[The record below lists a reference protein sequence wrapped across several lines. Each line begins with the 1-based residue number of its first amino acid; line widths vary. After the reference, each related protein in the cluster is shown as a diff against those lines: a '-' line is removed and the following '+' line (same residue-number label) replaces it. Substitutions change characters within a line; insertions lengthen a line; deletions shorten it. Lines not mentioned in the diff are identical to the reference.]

1 MLKRCL
7 LPAALPIFEQD
18 FFTCPACRNV
28 LFLQK
33 RRKSNRRQKSGM
45 LLGVSDGRVASFL
58 PKSFDD
64 FFFFYTIESN
74 LIRNSLSRSR
84 GRSFF

>member
-1 MLKRCL
+1 MGVKKAGGGNKDAKKMP
-7 LPAALPIFEQD
+7 PASCSPHFRAKI

-58 PKSFDD
+58 PNHL
-64 FFFFYTIESN
+64 TIFSSSTQWSQ
-74 LIRNSLSRSR
+74 I
-84 GRSFF
+84 